1 MKHDQLAGHLAV
13 AGAYTIF
20 GLNIVFT
27 KDIANAEAVSPML
40 LFTFRAIGAC
50 TLFWLLSLFLP
61 KEKVPARDVLKM
73 ALAGFLGLFIPQ
85 LSFLFA
91 IERATPVDCAVLGSL
106 CPIYT
111 MCFAFLFLREPITFK
126 KAGGVAMSLAG
137 ALLLI
142 YNSTH
147 AEGTVARTEP
157 LGVILLLVN
166 GLSFAGY
173 LGAFRPLISRY
184 SVVTLMKW
192 MFLFALLLSLPF
204 AWGGLLRTDYA
215 AITPTVGWEIAYVV
229 FFATFVAYFLIPIG
243 QKHLRPTLVSMYSY
257 LQPMI
262 AAGVSI
268 AVGMDL
274 FTWQK
279 ALAAVLVFG
288 GVFLVSRSRAAAN
301 DPAVTRK

>member
-1 MKHDQLAGHLAV
+1 MNGSKFAGHLAA
-13 AGAYTIF
+13 AGAYFIF
-20 GLNIVFT
+20 GFNIIFN
-27 KDIANAEAVSPML
+27 KDIANSGTVSPLVLFVLRAAGATL
-40 LFTFRAIGAC
+40 LF
-50 TLFWLLSLFLP
+50 WVLSLFLP

-73 ALAGFLGLFIPQ
+73 ALAGFLGLFVPQ

-147 AEGTVARTEP
+147 AAGTVARTEP

-204 AWGGLLRTDYA
+204 AWGGLMRTDYA
-215 AITPTVGWEIAYVV
+215 AITPQVGWEIAYVV

-268 AVGMDL
+268 AVGMDV

-279 ALAAVLVFG
+279 ALAALLVFG
-288 GVFLVSRSRAAAN
+288 GVFLVSRSRAAQS
-301 DPAVTRK
+301 

>member
-1 MKHDQLAGHLAV
+1 MNGSKFAGHLAD
-13 AGAYTIF
+13 AGAYFIF
-20 GLNIVFT
+20 GFNIIFN
-27 KDIANAEAVSPML
+27 KDIANSGAVSPLVLFVLRAAGATL
-40 LFTFRAIGAC
+40 LF
-50 TLFWLLSLFLP
+50 WVLSLFLP
-61 KEKVPARDVLKM
+61 KENVPARDVLKM

-91 IERATPVDCAVLGSL
+91 IERATPLDTAVLGSL

-126 KAGGVAMSLAG
+126 KAGGVAMSLGG

-147 AEGTVARTEP
+147 AVGTVARTEP

-184 SVVTLMKW
+184 NVVTLMKW

-215 AITPTVGWEIAYVV
+215 AISPRVGWEIAYVV
-229 FFATFVAYFLIPIG
+229 LFATFVAYFLIPIG

-268 AVGMDL
+268 AVGMDV

-279 ALAAVLVFG
+279 ALAALLVFG
-288 GVFLVSRSRAAAN
+288 GVWLVSRSKAAQS
-301 DPAVTRK
+301 